1 MNIKLE
7 FMEHSIQTVKDRFNS
22 SEPLEYV
29 FFWGHHTKLGK
40 MTKACFSQW
49 FPADFVVDDVA
60 YNCTEQY
67 MMSEK
72 ARVFGDDDIRQK
84 MLASND
90 PKEIKALG
98 RQVKNFDAEIWN
110 RVAPDIVVK
119 GNLHKFRQNP
129 ALCQF
134 LLDTGEKILV
144 EASPYDT
151 IWGIGMQESESGV
164 DNPGNWKGTNFLGFA
179 LMEVRGIL
187 SGHSI

>member
-1 MNIKLE
+1 M
-7 FMEHSIQTVKDRFNS
+7 
-22 SEPLEYV
+22 
-29 FFWGHHTKLGK
+29 GK

-49 FPADFVVDDVA
+49 FPAVFVVDDVA

-67 MMSEK
+67 MMAEK

-84 MLASND
+84 MLACND

-98 RQVKNFDAEIWN
+98 RQVKNFDAETWR
-110 RVAPDIVVK
+110 RVSPDIVVK

-129 ALCQF
+129 ELCQF

-151 IWGIGMQESESGV
+151 I
-164 DNPGNWKGTNFLGFA
+164 
-179 LMEVRGIL
+179 
-187 SGHSI
+187 

>member
-1 MNIKLE
+1 
-7 FMEHSIQTVKDRFNS
+7 MEHSIQTVKDRFNS
-22 SEPLEYV
+22 GEPLEYV

-67 MMSEK
+67 MMAEK

-98 RQVKNFDAEIWN
+98 RQVKNFDAETWN
-110 RVAPDIVVK
+110 RVAPDIVVRAIFINSDK
-119 GNLHKFRQNP
+119 IRSF
-129 ALCQF
+129 ASFF
-134 LLDTGEKILV
+134 LTQAKR
-144 EASPYDT
+144 
-151 IWGIGMQESESGV
+151 
-164 DNPGNWKGTNFLGFA
+164 FL
-179 LMEVRGIL
+179 
-187 SGHSI
+187 

>member
-1 MNIKLE
+1 
-7 FMEHSIQTVKDRFNS
+7 
-22 SEPLEYV
+22 
-29 FFWGHHTKLGK
+29 
-40 MTKACFSQW
+40 
-49 FPADFVVDDVA
+49 
-60 YNCTEQY
+60 
-67 MMSEK
+67 
-72 ARVFGDDDIRQK
+72 

-98 RQVKNFDAEIWN
+98 RQVKNFDAETWN

-129 ALCQF
+129 ELCQF

-164 DNPGNWKGTNFLGFA
+164 DNPENWKGTNFLGFA

>member
-1 MNIKLE
+1 
-7 FMEHSIQTVKDRFNS
+7 MEHSIQTVKDRFNS
-22 SEPLEYV
+22 GEPLEYV

-49 FPADFVVDDVA
+49 FPAEFVVDDVA
-60 YNCTEQY
+60 YNSTEQY
-67 MMSEK
+67 MMAEK

-90 PKEIKALG
+90 PKEIK
-98 RQVKNFDAEIWN
+98 
-110 RVAPDIVVK
+110 

-129 ALCQF
+129 ELCQF

-151 IWGIGMQESESGV
+151 IWGIGMQESEAGV
-164 DNPGNWKGTNFLGFA
+164 DNPENWKGTNFLGFA

>member
-1 MNIKLE
+1 
-7 FMEHSIQTVKDRFNS
+7 MEHSIQTVKDRFNS
-22 SEPLEYV
+22 GEPLEYV

-67 MMSEK
+67 MMAEK

-98 RQVKNFDAEIWN
+98 RQVKNFDVETWR
-110 RVAPDIVVK
+110 RVAPDIVV
-119 GNLHKFRQNP
+119 
-129 ALCQF
+129 
-134 LLDTGEKILV
+134 KILV

-151 IWGIGMQESESGV
+151 IWGIGMQETESGV
-164 DNPGNWKGTNFLGFA
+164 DNPENWKGTNFLGFA

>member
-1 MNIKLE
+1 
-7 FMEHSIQTVKDRFNS
+7 MEHSIQTVKDRFNS
-22 SEPLEYV
+22 GEPLEYV

-67 MMSEK
+67 MMAEK

-98 RQVKNFDAEIWN
+98 RQVKNFDAETWR
-110 RVAPDIVVK
+110 RVSPDIVVK
-119 GNLHKFRQNP
+119 GIFINSDKIRSFASSFLTQAKRFLWKQVP
-129 ALCQF
+129 TIQSGALECKS
-134 LLDTGEKILV
+134 LKLALTIL
-144 EASPYDT
+144 EIGKAQTFWASP
-151 IWGIGMQESESGV
+151 
-164 DNPGNWKGTNFLGFA
+164 
-179 LMEVRGIL
+179 
-187 SGHSI
+187 

>member
-1 MNIKLE
+1 MPPLPGGIFLCNNGMENKMVHQYQLNGYNIVLDTCSGSV
-7 FMEHSIQTVKDRFNS
+7 H
-22 SEPLEYV
+22 
-29 FFWGHHTKLGK
+29 
-40 MTKACFSQW
+40 
-49 FPADFVVDDVA
+49 VVDDVA

-67 MMSEK
+67 MMAEK

-84 MLASND
+84 MLACND

-98 RQVKNFDAEIWN
+98 RQVKNFDAETWR
-110 RVAPDIVVK
+110 RVSLDVVVK

-129 ALCQF
+129 ELCQF

-151 IWGIGMQESESGV
+151 IWGIGMQESEAGV
-164 DNPGNWKGTNFLGFA
+164 DNPENWKGTNFLGFA